1 MSKQKPSATPWY
13 ETANPVPRTRKTV
26 TIIGAG
32 ISGCSVAAAL
42 QKRGFKVTVI
52 DRHGQAGA
60 EASGN
65 PEGIVYPKL
74 SPRDDLLPQVNLAA
88 IKFASDYYRPFW
100 DSGLGRQCGVLVV
113 PENDKARSDFKL
125 ISQRYADQTEMVET
139 IAHEQLEELSGV
151 PLQAESALY
160 FPKLGWLPP
169 QLICK
174 QLLELN
180 NIPLVQADI
189 KSLEYCEQQKRWQ
202 LYDKNQQLVSLEGD
216 NHSESVIIASAFD
229 CKAFSQTDYLPLR
242 KIRGQI
248 TQLPCT
254 EESRKMKM
262 VICGE
267 CYITP
272 AENGLHGCGAT
283 YNKDLFTTELR
294 DIDHQTNLAQIT
306 ATDAGLAA
314 VLGQPTSDS
323 LSGRANFRCTTSD
336 YLPIAGPVPN
346 RSAMLEDYAIL
357 RRDAKTALT
366 TPGAYLPNLYVN
378 CGMGSRGLS
387 YAPLTAELLASE
399 IAGEGAELDKKINK
413 ELRHAMHPARF
424 LIRDLKR
431 NRI

>member
-1 MSKQKPSATPWY
+1 MSKQQPTATPWF
-13 ETANPVPRTRKTV
+13 ETANPILRSRKTV
-26 TIIGAG
+26 TVVGAG
-32 ISGCSVAAAL
+32 ISGCTVAAAL
-42 QKRGFKVTVI
+42 KKRGFDVTVV
-52 DRHGQAGA
+52 DRHSHAGA

-74 SPRDDLLPQVNLAA
+74 SPRDDLLPRVNLAA
-88 IKFASDYYRPFW
+88 IHFASDYYQPFW

-125 ISQRYADQTEMVET
+125 ISQRYADQTKMVET
-139 IAHEQLEELSGV
+139 IAHDQLEELSGV

-169 QLICK
+169 QLVCE
-174 QLLELN
+174 QLLKLN
-180 NIPLVQADI
+180 DIPLIQADI
-189 KSLEYCEQQKRWQ
+189 QGLEYDQDQANWQ
-202 LYDKNQQLVSLEGD
+202 LRDAKQQLVIET
-216 NHSESVIIASAFD
+216 ETVIIASAFD
-229 CKAFSQTDYLPLR
+229 CKQFSQTAYLPLR

-254 EESRKMKM
+254 VESSKMKM

-272 AENGLHGCGAT
+272 AEEGLHGCGAT

-294 DIDHQTNLAQIT
+294 DIDHQTNLAQIA

-314 VLGQPTSDS
+314 VLGQPSNES
-323 LSGRANFRCTTSD
+323 LTGRANFRCTTSD
-336 YLPIAGPVPN
+336 YLPIAGPVPD
-346 RSAMLEDYAIL
+346 RAAMLEDYAAL
-357 RRDAKTALT
+357 RRDAKMPMTS
-366 TPGAYLPNLYVN
+366 PGAYLPNLYVN

-387 YAPLTAELLASE
+387 YAPLTAELLAAE
-399 IAGEGAELDKKINK
+399 IASETPVLSK
-413 ELRHAMHPARF
+413 ELCQAMHPARF

>member
-1 MSKQKPSATPWY
+1 MSKQQPNAMPWY
-13 ETANPVPRTRKTV
+13 QTANPVPRTRKTV
-26 TIIGAG
+26 TVIGAG
-32 ISGCSVAAAL
+32 ISGCTVAAAL
-42 QKRGFKVTVI
+42 KKRGFEVTVV
-52 DRHGQAGA
+52 DRHGHAGA

-74 SPRDDLLPQVNLAA
+74 SPRDDLLPRVNLAA
-88 IKFASDYYRPFW
+88 IQFASNYYQPFW

-125 ISQRYADQTEMVET
+125 ISQRYAEQTEMVET

-151 PLQAESALY
+151 PLHAESALY

-169 QLICK
+169 QLICE

-180 NIPLVQADI
+180 DIPLVQADI
-189 KSLEYCEQQKRWQ
+189 QGLEYSEEQGSWQ
-202 LYDKNQQLVSLEGD
+202 LHDTNQQRVIE
-216 NHSESVIIASAFD
+216 SETVIIASAFD
-229 CKAFSQTDYLPLR
+229 CKQFSQTAYLPLR

-254 EESRKMKM
+254 TESRKMKM

-283 YNKDLFTTELR
+283 YNKDLFSTELR
-294 DIDHQTNLAQIT
+294 DIDHQTNLAQIA

-314 VLGQPTSDS
+314 VLGQPANDS
-323 LSGRANFRCTTSD
+323 LTGRANFRCTTSD
-336 YLPIAGPVPN
+336 YLPIAGPVPD
-346 RSAMLEDYAIL
+346 RAAMLEDYALL
-357 RRDAKTALT
+357 RRDAKTPMT

-387 YAPLTAELLASE
+387 YAPLTAELLAAE
-399 IAGEGAELDKKINK
+399 IAGETSELDLEPPQ
-413 ELRHAMHPARF
+413 ELRHAMHPVRF

>member
-1 MSKQKPSATPWY
+1 MSKPQSSTTPWY
-13 ETANPVPRTRKTV
+13 KTANPVPRTRKTV
-26 TIIGAG
+26 TVIGAG
-32 ISGCSVAAAL
+32 ISGCTVAAAL
-42 QKRGFKVTVI
+42 KKRGFEVTVV
-52 DRHGQAGA
+52 DRHGHAGA

-74 SPRDDLLPQVNLAA
+74 SPRDDLLPRVNLAA
-88 IKFASDYYRPFW
+88 IQFASDYYKPFW

-139 IAHEQLEELSGV
+139 IAHEQLEALSGV
-151 PLQAESALY
+151 PLKAESALY

-169 QLICK
+169 QLVCK

-180 NIPLVQADI
+180 NIPLIQADI
-189 KSLEYCEQQKRWQ
+189 QGLEYVKEQGNWQ
-202 LYDKNQQLVSLEGD
+202 LRDADQQRVIE
-216 NHSESVIIASAFD
+216 SESVIIASAFD
-229 CKAFSQTDYLPLR
+229 CKQFSQTAYLPLR

-248 TQLPCT
+248 TQMPCT
-254 EESRKMKM
+254 AESRKMKM

-294 DIDHQTNLAQIT
+294 DIDHQTNLAQIA

-314 VLGQPTSDS
+314 VLGQPSKES
-323 LSGRANFRCTTSD
+323 LTGRANFRCTTSD
-336 YLPIAGPVPN
+336 YLPIAGPVPD
-346 RSAMLEDYAIL
+346 RAAMLEDYAIL
-357 RRDAKTALT
+357 RRDAKMPMT

-387 YAPLTAELLASE
+387 YAPLTAELLAAE
-399 IAGEGAELDKKINK
+399 IAGEKPALSEELCQ
-413 ELRHAMHPARF
+413 AMHPVRF